1 LSIQALSTEIE
12 KKAEEEALRILA
24 TAHEEAQKVSAEA
37 NAKAASLRE
46 ERTKALLR
54 ELDAQERA
62 ELAVARM
69 ARRGDVL
76 RTKSEWTNRVI
87 EETEKRITKMADSGG
102 REYHELL
109 ANLTVDAITKMNGD
123 KFIVEMTKRDKT
135 AISNLLE
142 TITDR
147 ASKIRNSAVTLQLG
161 NLQTKSIGGIVVS
174 REDGVQY
181 FNNTL
186 EARLSAASRQLEA
199 TIRQILFPAGE
210 TSE

>member
-12 KKAEEEALRILA
+12 KKAEEEASRILA

-37 NAKAASLRE
+37 NAKVASLRE

-147 ASKIRNSAVTLQLG
+147 ASKIRSSAVTLQLG